1 MGQRPKPPK
10 ESRAEVTTRL
20 KAALERKF
28 MTVSGDMDWSAVPA
42 LIANYTTIDLVAIA
56 DEMEGK

>member
-20 KAALERKF
+20 RAALERKF
-28 MTVSGDMDWSAVPA
+28 MTVNGDLSWEAVDA
-42 LIANYTTIDLVAIA
+42 LIQHYTTIDLVAIA